1 MHEGQSADKYVLSWK
16 FIACAT
22 KLLKK
27 RAEIRVRVRF
37 PHGKAHG
44 GIIREGFP
52 RKIVSLVFWA
62 KPERKRQSC
71 SELTTQMA

>member
-1 MHEGQSADKYVLSWK
+1 MHEGQTADKYVLFRK
-16 FIACAT
+16 FIACAS

-27 RAEIRVRVRF
+27 RAEIRVRARF
-37 PHGKAHG
+37 PLGKAHG

-62 KPERKRQSC
+62 NPERKRQTC
-71 SELTTQMA
+71 SELTTEIA

>member
-16 FIACAT
+16 FIAGAS

-27 RAEIRVRVRF
+27 RAEIRVPVRF
-37 PHGKAHG
+37 PLGKAHG
-44 GIIREGFP
+44 GIIREGFR

-62 KPERKRQSC
+62 KPARKRSSC
-71 SELTTQMA
+71 SELTTELE